1 MVREVPT
8 IFPVLV
14 EGERIRLREVNIDD
28 FEATWQ
34 WASRAEFFRFLPI
47 DQPTRDEERAWLDS
61 IVAQAHEIPRRQ
73 YHLGIKIVD
82 GSKLIGMVRLA
93 IDSQRHRSASI
104 AYGISPEH
112 WGHGYATEAAQL
124 IVGFAFDALGLHRVW
139 ASHHPDNIASRKVLE
154 KVGLREEG
162 RQRDD
167 RFVGGVWYDSV
178 VCSILEDE
186 WRLKRG
192 SLMSNSGPE

>member
-61 IVAQAHEIPRRQ
+61 IVAEAHEMPRRQ
-73 YHLGIKIVD
+73 YEL
-82 GSKLIGMVRLA
+82 
-93 IDSQRHRSASI
+93 ASI
-104 AYGISPEH
+104 IRAI
-112 WGHGYATEAAQL
+112 AA
-124 IVGFAFDALGLHRVW
+124 
-139 ASHHPDNIASRKVLE
+139 
-154 KVGLREEG
+154 
-162 RQRDD
+162 
-167 RFVGGVWYDSV
+167 
-178 VCSILEDE
+178 
-186 WRLKRG
+186 
-192 SLMSNSGPE
+192 

>member
-14 EGERIRLREVNIDD
+14 EGERIRLREVNMDD
-28 FEATWQ
+28 FEAAWG

-61 IVAQAHEIPRRQ
+61 IVAEALEMPRRH
-73 YHLGIKIVD
+73 YELGIEIVD
-82 GSKLIGMVRLA
+82 GSELIGMVRLG
-93 IDSQRHRSASI
+93 IDSERHWSASI
-104 AYGISPEH
+104 GYGVSPNR
-112 WGHGYATEAAQL
+112 WGHGYATEAVRL
-124 IVGFAFDALGLHRVW
+124 IVGFGFETIGLHRVW
-139 ASHHPDNIASRKVLE
+139 ATHHPDNLASRKVLE

-162 RQRDD
+162 LRRDD

-186 WRLKRG
+186 WRLRRA
-192 SLMSNSGPE
+192 SS